1 MKQNKSAVRLLS
13 LSLFHGLSPC
23 QQQVL
28 ITPGPES
35 NTSYPQLYFPC
46 NMWVFAQINIQTFT
60 HTHTHTFSWVKSLTP
75 KQWVLQKLQSNCI
88 SWNISGAT
96 LQNGLGSRTYTFC
109 TVDPGYSTILEP
121 ADGKAVSRTAF
132 GVSSL
137 GSFHLR
143 IFLSFWHEFQGE
155 AAKESLRK
163 MLHHSPF

>member
-1 MKQNKSAVRLLS
+1 MS
-13 LSLFHGLSPC
+13 LSLFHGLRPLPKAGVNNPRPRK
-23 QQQVL
+23 QHVL
-28 ITPGPES
+28 PPTLLSMQHVSICTNK
-35 NTSYPQLYFPC
+35 NT
-46 NMWVFAQINIQTFT
+46 AIHT
-60 HTHTHTFSWVKSLTP
+60 HTHTHTHTLFSWVKSLTP

-96 LQNGLGSRTYTFC
+96 LQKRLGSKMHTFC

-121 ADGKAVSRTAF
+121 ADGKALSRTAF